1 VTVNE
6 TLLNA
11 LSIVRVTCPRLAMK
25 LSFLP
30 ALNARG
36 VFLCALLGAALTF
49 LGCAS
54 FTRKPAGPYGE
65 VDPEIDTAP
74 IGLHRVVVQVIDGK
88 NVPATGNVPV
98 TSSVFVVGPGFVVKG
113 AQFQYWLT
121 PGEHTLKFAA
131 VVNSRDTTTWL
142 RPQVNFSPPDAG
154 VLKLNVEAGK
164 RYWIAAQVNPARPEI
179 WQAVVYKTDD
189 IPRYRPG

>member
-1 VTVNE
+1 MKVGFVGLGAMGLPMTRNLLGAGHEVTVASRSPGPVDTAVSLGARAAASVAE
-6 TLLNA
+6 
-11 LSIVRVTCPRLAMK
+11 LAK
-25 LSFLP
+25 ASEV
-30 ALNARG
+30 
-36 VFLCALLGAALTF
+36 VFLCVPN
-49 LGCAS
+49 S
-54 FTRKPAGPYGE
+54 P
-65 VDPEIDTAP
+65 D
-74 IGLHRVVVQVIDGK
+74 VVQVIDGK